1 MKKMKKWF
9 CFAAVLTM
17 LLLLCCAGAY
27 AAEGP
32 VDRDGAKAVAL
43 ADAGLKEKDVSK
55 LKVEHDR
62 EDGREVYEV
71 KFRAD
76 GVRYEYS
83 VEAESGRILEREI
96 KRSPDTKGK
105 KVDLEA
111 AKKIALK
118 SAGLKEAEV
127 VFTKA
132 KQEKDDGRRI
142 FDIEFYVEGERVYE
156 YEIDRQTGTVL
167 EECWELWDADDDRAD
182 SALSGSK
189 SGTADAADVIGLEEA
204 EAIALKTAGKSA
216 EEVVFKKAKLEKDDG
231 RLVYEIEFYEEDGF
245 EYEYEIDAL
254 TGEVLGFEKERW
266 DRD

>member
-1 MKKMKKWF
+1 MKKLKRCF

-17 LLLLCCAGAY
+17 LLVFCTGAY
-27 AAEGP
+27 AAEGG
-32 VDRDGAKAVAL
+32 VDREGAKAVAL

-55 LKVEHDR
+55 LRVERDR

-71 KFRAD
+71 RFRAD

-96 KRSPDTKGK
+96 DRSPDTKGK
-105 KVDLEA
+105 KVDLDA
-111 AKKIALK
+111 AKKIALR
-118 SAGLKEAEV
+118 SAGLKKDEV

-142 FDIEFYVEGERVYE
+142 FDIEFYVEGERFYE
-156 YEIDRQTGTVL
+156 YEIDQQTGTVL

-182 SALSGSK
+182 STPSGSG
-189 SGTADAADVIGLEEA
+189 SGTGDVGDVIGLEEA
-204 EAIALKTAGKSA
+204 EAIALKNAGKSA
-216 EEVVFKKAKLEKDDG
+216 EEVVFKKAKLEKDDS
-231 RLVYEIEFYEEDGF
+231 RLVYNIEFYEAEGF

-254 TGEVLGFEKERW
+254 TGELLGFEIERW
-266 DRD
+266 DGD